1 MSEIRYRVE
10 DMKTFAAQ
18 LLIKTG
24 MDDDKALVVAEVLLE
39 GDLMGHTTH
48 GYQLLAPYLGALEAG
63 TLTGT
68 GQPETLND
76 TGPAIAWDGR
86 SLPGTWL
93 VDQGLELA
101 VERARKYGLAAIS
114 IRKSHH
120 IATLAA
126 YLKKVTDQGMMVLV
140 YTSDPAFAT
149 VAPFGGLRGA
159 YTPDPI
165 GIGIPTAGDPI
176 LIDISM
182 SITTNGMTDRLHR
195 EGGKFPHPW
204 IQDNKGNA
212 SNDPADFHSD
222 PQGTILPI
230 GGKDHGH
237 KGCALGLYVE
247 AMTCGLN
254 GYGRK
259 DKPTTWGGSVFMQ
272 VYDPEAFGGRENF
285 EAETAWLV
293 DDCINNPVPQGAPAV
308 RIPGASGL
316 KKRADNMANGIA
328 FHAGIVEALEP
339 WSTKTGVAMPV
350 AMKN

>member
-1 MSEIRYRVE
+1 MSDSRYDAE
-10 DMKTFAAQ
+10 TMKAFAAQ

-24 MDDDKALVVAEVLLE
+24 MDDDKAAVVAEVLLE

-63 TLTGT
+63 TMTGT
-68 GQPETLND
+68 GQPETLKD
-76 TGPAIAWDGR
+76 TGPAILWDGR

-140 YTSDPAFAT
+140 YTSDPAVAS
-149 VAPFGGLRGA
+149 VAPFGGLRGV

-165 GIGIPTAGDPI
+165 GIGIPTTGDPI

-182 SITTNGMTDRLHR
+182 SITTNGMTDRLHK

-212 SNDPADFHSD
+212 SDDPKDYYTD
-222 PQGTILPI
+222 PLGTILPI

-237 KGCALGLYVE
+237 KGFSLGLYVE
-247 AMTCGLN
+247 AMTSGLN

-259 DKPTTWGGSVFMQ
+259 DGPTTWGGAIFLQ
-272 VYDPEAFGGRENF
+272 VYDPEAFGGRAEF
-285 EAETAWLV
+285 EAESAWMV
-293 DDCINNPVPQGAPAV
+293 DACVTNPVPEGAPPV

-316 KKRADNMANGIA
+316 NKRADNLANGIV
-328 FHAGIVEALEP
+328 FHPGILDALKP
-339 WSTKTGVAMPV
+339 WAEKTGIAMPEP
-350 AMKN
+350 K

>member
-1 MSEIRYRVE
+1 MSDERYSAE
-10 DMKTFAAQ
+10 TMTAFAAS
-18 LLIKTG
+18 LLTATG
-24 MDDDKALVVAEVLLE
+24 MDADKADVVAEVLLE

-63 TLTGT
+63 TMNGK
-68 GQPETLND
+68 GQPELLKD
-76 TGPAIAWDGR
+76 TGPAISWDGR

-101 VERARKYGLAAIS
+101 VERARKYGLAAVS

-140 YTSDPAFAT
+140 YTSDPAIAS
-149 VAPFGGLRGA
+149 VAPFGGLRGV

-165 GIGIPTAGDPI
+165 GIGIPTEGEPI

-195 EGGKFPHPW
+195 EGGKFQHKW
-204 IQDNKGNA
+204 LQDNKGNA
-212 SNDPADFHSD
+212 SNDPEDFHSD

-237 KGCALGLYVE
+237 KGFSLGLYVE
-247 AMTCGLN
+247 AMTSGLN
-254 GYGRK
+254 GFGRK
-259 DKPTTWGGSVFMQ
+259 DKPTIWGGAIFLQ
-272 VYDPEAFGGRENF
+272 VYDPEAFGGRAEF
-285 EAETAWLV
+285 EAESSWMV
-293 DDCINNPVPQGAPAV
+293 DACVTNPVPEGAPPV

-316 KKRADNMANGIA
+316 KKRTDNLARGIQ
-328 FHAGIVEALEP
+328 FHPGILDALKP
-339 WSTKTGVAMPV
+339 WAEKCGVAMPE
-350 AMKN
+350 ATS